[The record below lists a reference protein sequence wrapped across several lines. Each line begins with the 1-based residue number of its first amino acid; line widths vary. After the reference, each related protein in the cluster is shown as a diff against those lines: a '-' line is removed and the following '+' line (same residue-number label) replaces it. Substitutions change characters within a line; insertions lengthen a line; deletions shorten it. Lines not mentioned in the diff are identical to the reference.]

1 LILFFYKDKL
11 LIFDNN
17 LYLIKKTLKKK
28 NKKTNTEDLI
38 EYDDFITF
46 KNDFSLDSI
55 DYIKA
60 FFSKNSET

>member
-46 KNDFSLDSI
+46 KNDFKL
-55 DYIKA
+55 DYIDKVKA